1 MLSGEWALQFHK
13 GEYQLLHDRLILSK
27 RRNMTEQMVWI
38 RSLIRLGRKDEVL
51 VYLDEMMTKPHL
63 SQFDKIGVLGV
74 WLEASNQF
82 DLTDGIDF
90 ILNWGKKILEEL
102 DHNDPNLEF
111 NFALFKREV
120 GKYHSGSQF
129 ASVIPL
135 HRRSPV

>member
-1 MLSGEWALQFHK
+1 
-13 GEYQLLHDRLILSK
+13 
-27 RRNMTEQMVWI
+27 MTEQMVWI

-120 GKYHSGSQF
+120 GKYHSRMGNYR
-129 ASVIPL
+129 AGLELL
-135 HRRSPV
+135 HQSIKKFEKLNQGFEVSEC